1 MTITTTK
8 MPRKVRNSASA
19 CIAEVSPEL
28 FGPMKT
34 TGLPSSTTISPKR
47 LKFRTVSLVSM

>member
-1 MTITTTK
+1 M
-8 MPRKVRNSASA
+8 
-19 CIAEVSPEL
+19 AEVLPEL

-34 TGLPSSTTISPKR
+34 TGLPRSTTSSPKR